1 MFLAGYFMVKRM
13 SEISLQ
19 ISSIKNLDM
28 VNFYHLFDEG
38 ASLPGI
44 LAYYNN
50 SSVINLCAA
59 DEGFPYLLEKIV
71 EVYSREKEFGRIVL
85 DNDT

>member
-1 MFLAGYFMVKRM
+1 MTKHM
-13 SEISLQ
+13 SEVILK

-38 ASLPGI
+38 TTLPGI

-50 SSVINLCAA
+50 SDVINLCAA
-59 DEGFPYLLEKIV
+59 DEGFPFFLKKSSKSIFARKISA
-71 EVYSREKEFGRIVL
+71 E
-85 DNDT
+85 